1 MISWLIVQSIGW
13 QYRLLTMHTRW
24 QGHLDVALECNEEI
38 GQVGEIWKILEEIN
52 GATIPLEEEN
62 PEL

>member
-1 MISWLIVQSIGW
+1 
-13 QYRLLTMHTRW
+13 MHTRW